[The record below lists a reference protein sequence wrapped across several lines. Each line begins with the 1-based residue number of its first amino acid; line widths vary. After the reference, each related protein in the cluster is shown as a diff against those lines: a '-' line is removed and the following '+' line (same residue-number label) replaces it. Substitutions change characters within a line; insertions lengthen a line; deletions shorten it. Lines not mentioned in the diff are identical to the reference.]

1 MLQCTNAKRILDE
14 LLRIHSRIHLSCTIL
29 GHAGQNKILQYI
41 SSVMYRLQVH
51 QQTENFPFVYHLP
64 DVLLNELWRGD
75 FCQLCPRFWTHG
87 GGDVSAGGR
96 RVSNWVWFGPTRQGS
111 NGISI
116 LGCGGGG
123 RGGRWKGEGGTT
135 ADCSRARGRGDVEAV
150 RVVSFI
156 RVGH

>member
-29 GHAGQNKILQYI
+29 GHAGQNKILRYI

-111 NGISI
+111 NSI
-116 LGCGGGG
+116 RYWVAAVAVTTEGG
-123 RGGRWKGEGGTT
+123 RGKGAQRQTVPEPEGG
-135 ADCSRARGRGDVEAV
+135 EM
-150 RVVSFI
+150 
-156 RVGH
+156 